1 MKKFLL
7 SAILVAV
14 SWTLVSCGGKTSGP
28 ANEVLSKK
36 SFSATIAKYADVG
49 DFNDGVAI
57 VKVEDGWRYKS
68 GVINNKGEEIVACNY
83 SWIEP
88 SSCGMMLF
96 RDENGL
102 GFMNTKGQVIV
113 ESGKYD
119 DAENFSDNLA
129 CVKKD
134 SKAGFIDVKG
144 NEVIPCSFERA
155 YPFAEGLALVRKNDK
170 YGYINTKAEF
180 VVAPAYDNGCHFA
193 CGVAIVKKG
202 SKEYV
207 IDKEGAV
214 VFSQDGNKSAFLEE
228 QFSDNLIPVIKEQG
242 RKMVVGYMDTKGE
255 EIIPFEYQYG
265 LGFEN
270 GNAVVMKDNKVYNI
284 NTKGEI
290 LGEVSSSEILIDFLE
305 DAKYYIDLTS
315 KVLIDLLGEEVYEDE
330 WDD

>member
-1 MKKFLL
+1 MKKLL
-7 SAILVAV
+7 FSAMLVATAL
-14 SWTLVSCGGKTSGP
+14 TLASCGGKTTGP

-36 SFSATIAKYADVG
+36 AFSAAIAKYADVG

-83 SWIEP
+83 TWINP

-102 GFMNTKGQVIV
+102 GFMNSKGEVMV
-113 ESGKYD
+113 ASGKYD
-119 DAENFSDNLA
+119 DAEDYSDNLA

-134 SKAGFIDVKG
+134 GKVGFVDVKG

-180 VVAPAYDNGCHFA
+180 VVAPAYDDGYHFA
-193 CGVAIVKKG
+193 CGVAIVEKG

-207 IDKEGAV
+207 IDKEGTV

-242 RKMVVGYMDTKGE
+242 RKMVVGYMNTTGE

-265 LGFEN
+265 SGFED

-290 LGEVSSSEILIDFLE
+290 LGEVSSSEILIDFLD

-315 KVLIDLLGEEVYEDE
+315 KVLIDLLGEDVYEDE

>member
-1 MKKFLL
+1 MKKILL
-7 SAILVAV
+7 SAILVAA
-14 SWTLVSCGGKTSGP
+14 SWALVSCGGKTSGP

-36 SFSATIAKYADVG
+36 AFSAAIAKYDNVE
-49 DFNDGVAI
+49 DFVDGVA
-57 VKVEDGWRYKS
+57 VVMVEEGWSYRR
-68 GVINNKGEEIVACNY
+68 GLINNKGEEIVACTYRRIN
-83 SWIEP
+83 P

-96 RDENGL
+96 ADDNGC
-102 GFMNTKGQVIV
+102 GFLNTKGEVV
-113 ESGKYD
+113 VASGRYD
-119 DAENFSDNLA
+119 DVEDFSDNLA

-134 SKAGFIDVKG
+134 DKFGFIDVKG

-155 YPFAEGLALVRKNDK
+155 YSFAEGLALVRKGDK

-180 VVAPAYDNGCHFA
+180 VVAPSYDDGEHFA
-193 CGVAIVKKG
+193 CGVALVEKG
-202 SKEYV
+202 NKEYV
-207 IDKEGAV
+207 IDKEGNVA
-214 VFSQDGNKSAFLEE
+214 FSQDGNKSSFLSD
-228 QFSDNLIPVIKEQG
+228 QFSDNLIPVIRENG
-242 RKMVVGYMDTKGE
+242 RKIVVGYLNTKGE

-305 DAKYYIDLTS
+305 EAEYYIDLTS
-315 KVLIDLLGEEVYEDE
+315 KVLIDLLGEDVYEDE